1 MTNTS
6 NDDRER
12 GVEDAIWQFLDAQ
25 LRGSARDVEELVRK
39 YPEFE
44 DRIRLKIREF
54 QKVDSLFDFLSQA
67 DESDFEDIKAEQDLV
82 GQKIGSFE
90 ITKMIGRGGMGVV
103 YLARDT
109 KLKRSVALKSIPA
122 KLADD
127 SISRNRF
134 RREAELLASLNH
146 PNIAVIHEI
155 IEEDKSGYLILEY
168 VPGQTLAER
177 IAHEPLELKEALF
190 IGQQVADAI
199 STAHEKGVVHRD
211 LKPGNIKITPEGR
224 VKVLDFGLAKPTF
237 SEDRKSDVT
246 ATEPGHILGT
256 PAYMSPEQARGKPI
270 DHRTDIWSFGC
281 IMYEMLTGRLPFQ
294 GETATDT
301 LATIIERQ
309 PDWEALPQ
317 EIPANIRALLRRC
330 LEKNPD
336 RRLGDMAEVSVEIN
350 ETLSKPA
357 TKTPVKL
364 RRIAMIISIVAIGI
378 ILFGIALKVI
388 PQNEIRPSTKEIR
401 LVVLPFENIGSADD
415 EWFADGMTDEIT
427 SRLAGIHGLGII
439 SRQSAMQYKNKEK
452 SAPQIAKELNV
463 DYILEGTIQR
473 ERPLDP
479 NSRVRIRSQ
488 LIVASDDIHLWAQN
502 YDNDMSEVFRLQSEV
517 AEQVAQELDI
527 LLLEPERRVL
537 ASKPTENTEAY
548 EYYLRGNDYESRLYS
563 NKDNLMIA
571 IQMYEKAIDLDD
583 KFSLAHAK
591 LSIVYSGMYQFN
603 HDRSEERLAM
613 AWKESKKALEL
624 DTELPEAHWA
634 LGTYYYW
641 GHSEYSRALKELET
655 ALKSQPKNSRFLA
668 MIGYVHRRQGK
679 YEQALNNIKG
689 AFELNP
695 LDYNLAVELGN
706 IHQSVRKYPEAER
719 FYERGIFLAPD
730 EDDLPYVNW
739 ANLYLVW
746 KGSTEEARAVLERAS
761 KYFKLEEEP
770 RIVNLLF
777 RLDVLDRKYE
787 EALAW
792 LPLESPTT
800 DALSISDAL
809 RYAQIYGY
817 RKKIELAE
825 KYYNYARSILESKV
839 KEDPNYAWFHSMLG
853 IAYAG
858 LGRKEEAIQE
868 GIQGVKLLQDTKRSE
883 RNLNA
888 AKDMAQIYVMVG
900 AYDKAID
907 QLKDLLSIPGQ
918 LSIPLLKV
926 DPTWKPLQSHPR
938 FIELLKSGNPKK

>member
-1 MTNTS
+1 
-6 NDDRER
+6 
-12 GVEDAIWQFLDAQ
+12 
-25 LRGSARDVEELVRK
+25 
-39 YPEFE
+39 
-44 DRIRLKIREF
+44 
-54 QKVDSLFDFLSQA
+54 
-67 DESDFEDIKAEQDLV
+67 
-82 GQKIGSFE
+82 
-90 ITKMIGRGGMGVV
+90 
-103 YLARDT
+103 
-109 KLKRSVALKSIPA
+109 
-122 KLADD
+122 
-127 SISRNRF
+127 
-134 RREAELLASLNH
+134 
-146 PNIAVIHEI
+146 
-155 IEEDKSGYLILEY
+155 
-168 VPGQTLAER
+168 
-177 IAHEPLELKEALF
+177 
-190 IGQQVADAI
+190 
-199 STAHEKGVVHRD
+199 
-211 LKPGNIKITPEGR
+211 
-224 VKVLDFGLAKPTF
+224 
-237 SEDRKSDVT
+237 
-246 ATEPGHILGT
+246 
-256 PAYMSPEQARGKPI
+256 
-270 DHRTDIWSFGC
+270 
-281 IMYEMLTGRLPFQ
+281 
-294 GETATDT
+294 
-301 LATIIERQ
+301 
-309 PDWEALPQ
+309 
-317 EIPANIRALLRRC
+317 
-330 LEKNPD
+330 
-336 RRLGDMAEVSVEIN
+336 
-350 ETLSKPA
+350 
-357 TKTPVKL
+357 
-364 RRIAMIISIVAIGI
+364 
-378 ILFGIALKVI
+378 
-388 PQNEIRPSTKEIR
+388 
-401 LVVLPFENIGSADD
+401 
-415 EWFADGMTDEIT
+415 
-427 SRLAGIHGLGII
+427 
-439 SRQSAMQYKNKEK
+439 
-452 SAPQIAKELNV
+452 
-463 DYILEGTIQR
+463 
-473 ERPLDP
+473 
-479 NSRVRIRSQ
+479 
-488 LIVASDDIHLWAQN
+488 
-502 YDNDMSEVFRLQSEV
+502 
-517 AEQVAQELDI
+517 
-527 LLLEPERRVL
+527 
-537 ASKPTENTEAY
+537 
-548 EYYLRGNDYESRLYS
+548 
-563 NKDNLMIA
+563 
-571 IQMYEKAIDLDD
+571 
-583 KFSLAHAK
+583 
-591 LSIVYSGMYQFN
+591 MYQFN

-817 RKKIELAE
+817 NAQIYGYRKKIELAE

-888 AKDMAQIYVMVG
+888 AKDMAQIYVMVRE
-900 AYDKAID
+900 YDLAID
-907 QLKDLLSIPGQ
+907 QIMFLLSLPSE

-926 DPTWKPLQSHPR
+926 DPVWDPLRNHPR
-938 FIELLKSGNPKK
+938 FIKLLESGNPKK